1 MPLPPRPTPEAPCAI
16 ELPDFP
22 DLAEREPVVA
32 AVLAIPA
39 REIGDPDCEATL
51 DLLVPAASGRPGAD
65 FVVLA
70 DAMAGDD
77 WVLPPALP
85 AEAVPVEVVPVEAVP
100 VEAVPVE
107 AVPVEAVPV
116 EAVPVEAVPVEAVPV
131 EAVPVE
137 AVPVEVVPVEAVPV
151 EAVPVEAVPV
161 EAVSVVA
168 VPVEEDAVEAV
179 LLVADEFPEESSD
192 PEEDATLSEEGE
204 EEEESLELDE
214 DESPPLFPPLFPPA
228 PAIPPEELA
237 VGSFELFC
245 TSDCSAWLG

>member
-131 EAVPVE
+131 EAV
-137 AVPVEVVPVEAVPV
+137 
-151 EAVPVEAVPV
+151 
-161 EAVSVVA
+161 SVVA

-192 PEEDATLSEEGE
+192 PEEDATLSEEG
-204 EEEESLELDE
+204 ESLELDE

>member
-1 MPLPPRPTPEAPCAI
+1 MALPPRPKPETPCAI

-22 DLAEREPVVA
+22 DLAEREPVA
-32 AVLAIPA
+32 AIVLAIPV
-39 REIGDPDCEATL
+39 REIGDPDCEPTL

-85 AEAVPVEVVPVEAVP
+85 AEAVPVEVVPVEV
-100 VEAVPVE
+100 
-107 AVPVEAVPV
+107 
-116 EAVPVEAVPVEAVPV
+116 
-131 EAVPVE
+131 
-137 AVPVEVVPVEAVPV
+137 VPVEVVPV

-204 EEEESLELDE
+204 EEESLELDE
-214 DESPPLFPPLFPPA
+214 EESPPLFPPLFPPA